1 MLPHSTNN
9 NMMLW
14 VPFVLML
21 KLKFM
26 MVIHGWHGLN
36 QDLLKLRQEMLN
48 FKTKDVGPMVSLLDH

>member
-1 MLPHSTNN
+1 
-9 NMMLW
+9 
-14 VPFVLML
+14 
-21 KLKFM
+21 

>member
-1 MLPHSTNN
+1 
-9 NMMLW
+9 MLW